1 MDTFI
6 TILPWLV
13 VACCIFAEAFFAASE
28 LSIVSANRIKLEE
41 LARQGDTAAERVLW
55 FREQPDRLFGTTLLG
70 TNFSTVTGS
79 TVASLT
85 LLKVDPAHGEWWA
98 MLLMSPLVLIGGEIV
113 PKSMGQAKADSIAQV
128 LSAPLYVINKILTPI
143 IFFVRTYT
151 SFLYRVVGIDP
162 GAQENMVSREEL
174 VLLMQPSED
183 SGEIEKD
190 EREMISRIFAF
201 SELRA
206 RDSMVPLAEMVAI
219 AHDSTVAEA
228 IALVA
233 RVGYSRL
240 PVYEDRIDNVVGILH
255 HLDL

>member
-98 MLLMSPLVLIGGEIV
+98 MLLMSPLVLIGV
-113 PKSMGQAKADSIAQV
+113 RSFQRVWVRLADSIAGSC
-128 LSAPLYVINKILTPI
+128 LP
-143 IFFVRTYT
+143 RYT
-151 SFLYRVVGIDP
+151 SSTRFSPHHLLCPHHELLSSRRYRP
-162 GAQENMVSREEL
+162 CAQENMVSREEL

-190 EREMISRIFAF
+190 EREMISQ
-201 SELRA
+201 S
-206 RDSMVPLAEMVAI
+206 SHSV
-219 AHDSTVAEA
+219 
-228 IALVA
+228 
-233 RVGYSRL
+233 
-240 PVYEDRIDNVVGILH
+240 N
-255 HLDL
+255 